1 MLSIITHVGK
11 DDGRLR
17 RSTESGFFFSSK
29 CMGHRM
35 NNEMENKYRI
45 LGGVKTMYEEKE
57 YAFLNWL
64 DDC

>member
-1 MLSIITHVGK
+1 
-11 DDGRLR
+11 
-17 RSTESGFFFSSK
+17 
-29 CMGHRM
+29 M
-35 NNEMENKYRI
+35 NNETENKYRI